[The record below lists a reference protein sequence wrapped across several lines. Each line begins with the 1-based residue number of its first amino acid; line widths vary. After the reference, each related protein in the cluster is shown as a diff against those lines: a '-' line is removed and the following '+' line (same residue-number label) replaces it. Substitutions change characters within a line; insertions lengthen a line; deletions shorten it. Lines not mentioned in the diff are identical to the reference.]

1 MTTPR
6 IPRRPPPNPAASFL
20 GTLLER
26 GAHPSSETTRR
37 APAIDPAIL
46 EATMTMGGWVS
57 WEMVHF
63 ISEIA
68 SERNEK

>member
-6 IPRRPPPNPAASFL
+6 LPHRPPANAVATSFL
-20 GTLLER
+20 GRLLER
-26 GAHPSSETTRR
+26 RTPRAYGTTGRT
-37 APAIDPAIL
+37 IDPAIF

-68 SERNEK
+68 SRPKNE

>member
-1 MTTPR
+1 MAVPR
-6 IPRRPPPNPAASFL
+6 VPRRPAPNTAAFL
-20 GTLLER
+20 GWLLER
-26 GAHPSSETTRR
+26 RTRPSFGTRR
-37 APAIDPAIL
+37 RPPVIDPSIL

-68 SERNEK
+68 AERKTE